1 VSRRFHIKDEIRIL
15 GIDDSALTGE
25 KILIVGAFFRGG
37 IWLDGVLSSYITRDG
52 MDGTGT
58 IISMVKASKHYPQV
72 RVIMLDGI
80 TYGGFNPIDIRLLHG
95 STGIP
100 VIVLMRKY
108 PDLEMIAKAVT
119 NLPHEKERMDIFK
132 RAGDIMEV
140 CTADPL
146 NPVYI
151 QCCGINF
158 RDAARIVR
166 SSSTRSNIPEPLRVA
181 HLIATG
187 IILGES
193 RGKA

>member
-15 GIDDSALTGE
+15 GIDDSALIGE

-37 IWLDGVLSSYITRDG
+37 IWLDGVMSSYITRDG
-52 MDGTGT
+52 MDGTDS
-58 IISMVKASKHYPQV
+58 IISMVKSSKHFPQV
-72 RVIMLDGI
+72 RIIMLDGI
-80 TYGGFNPIDIRLLHG
+80 TYGGFNPIDIITLHEK
-95 STGIP
+95 TGIP

-108 PDLEMIAKAVT
+108 PDFEMIAKALT
-119 NLPHEKERMDIFK
+119 HLPHGDERMAIFK
-132 RAGDIMEV
+132 RAGSITKV
-140 CTADPL
+140 CTGDSL

-151 QCCGINF
+151 QCCGIDLM
-158 RDAARIVR
+158 DAAQIVR

-187 IILGES
+187 VILGES